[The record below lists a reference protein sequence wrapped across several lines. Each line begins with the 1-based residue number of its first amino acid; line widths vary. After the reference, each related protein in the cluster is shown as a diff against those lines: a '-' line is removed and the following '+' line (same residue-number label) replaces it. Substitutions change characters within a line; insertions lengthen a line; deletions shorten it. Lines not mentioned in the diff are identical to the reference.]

1 MRIHFLFLAIVT
13 IITLAH
19 TQLVQATPPSSCTL
33 ASEGI
38 YKGWWVKH
46 RIVLDENVVYGAN
59 DVDSILMQLENLR
72 GQGLC
77 R

>member
-1 MRIHFLFLAIVT
+1 MRVLFVLLTALMIN
-13 IITLAH
+13 TLAFI
-19 TQLVQATPPSSCTL
+19 QSAQANVPSCTL

-38 YKGWWVKH
+38 YNGWWVKH
-46 RIVLDENVVYGAN
+46 RIVLNEDVVYGAN
-59 DVDSILMQLENLR
+59 DVDSILMQLETLR